1 MKQYQYIMKSFP
13 LKRHTGKTTFV
24 YVSPLDCYLGFYR
37 QFPIFFGK
45 ILLKTL
51 FLQLSRS
58 SGIHMSVRHGFH
70 KTGTYKFF
78 FFFFLLIERALLK

>member
-24 YVSPLDCYLGFYR
+24 YVSPLDCYLGFCR
-37 QFPIFFGK
+37 QFPFFLGK

-58 SGIHMSVRHGFH
+58 SGTNMLVRHGFH
-70 KTGTYKFF
+70 KTGTYNIYIYIYIYIFF
-78 FFFFLLIERALLK
+78 FSST